1 MNVNDLKQHL
11 FSLCLELADFCQ
23 AHDLK
28 LVTAESCTAGL
39 ISGYLTDLPGSSSYI
54 EGGFVTYSNYM
65 KATML
70 GVNQANLDKY
80 GAVSK
85 QVALEM
91 VSGALNKAFHANIA
105 VAVTGFAGPDTHDL
119 VGLVW
124 IAIQRR
130 DRKAIAYQY
139 NFLGDREV
147 IRLQTVIE
155 AIKLLLTLS

>member
-1 MNVNDLKQHL
+1 MNIHQLKLDLS
-11 FSLCLELADFCQ
+11 SLCLEFAQFCQ
-23 AHDLK
+23 TNDLK

-54 EGGFVTYSNYM
+54 EGGFVTYSNHM
-65 KATML
+65 KATVL

-91 VSGALNKAFHANIA
+91 VSGALNKSSHANIA

-124 IAIQRR
+124 IAIQRK
-130 DRKAIAYQY
+130 DQKAIAYQY
-139 NFLGDREV
+139 NFSGDREA

-155 AIKLLLTLS
+155 AIKLLLTLF